1 MNVFFWVI
9 WGIVLDDPI
18 DRRDIQTSSGNI
30 GAEHDSRL
38 SVTELEVRR
47 SSLRLLLF
55 AVNRKNRDVNVVKQ
69 LSKALNLALMKY
81 YLVVELDTHT
91 RRKKDHDLL
100 LFVLFEEC
108 VQNSYPCI
116 TLRHDITLL
125 QHIRCRCR
133 FVIIDTDVHW
143 NFFQ

>member
-108 VQNSYPCI
+108 V
-116 TLRHDITLL
+116 
-125 QHIRCRCR
+125 
-133 FVIIDTDVHW
+133 
-143 NFFQ
+143 